1 MAFHNPFPQSFFL
14 SSLAMEETCKQS
26 PFSILFFFL
35 LLTAAPVSAQFP
47 FPETTSTAVP
57 DPSKFFSPNLLSSPL
72 PTNSFFQNFVLNNG
86 DSPEYIHPYLIRT
99 ANSSLFVSY
108 PSRIS
113 NSSINQLQFFPDL
126 VISSLN
132 KTSNATHFVSSFSD
146 LGVDLDIGVFRY
158 HLVRGSPYLTFSVL
172 KTSFV
177 LISTS
182 NGVRSVDSYEDYT
195 KYIIR
200 LNNGRSWVL
209 YSSSAIY
216 LIKSK
221 SNQIVTSGGFIG
233 VIRVAVLP
241 DSAVESEKILDRYS
255 GCYPVSGFAKLS
267 GGFGFEYKWQKKG
280 SGGLLMLAHTLHRE
294 ILPRDQTVLQ
304 NLRYSSID
312 GDLLG
317 VVGDSWDLK
326 FNPIPITWHSINGIN
341 SKFFPEIVAALK
353 RDVATLNV
361 TELSST
367 PASYFYGKLLARAA
381 RLALIAEEV
390 NYGASVIP
398 AVVKFLKNGIQPWL
412 IGKFPKNG
420 FLYERKWA
428 GLVTK
433 NGATS
438 TIEDFG
444 FGIYNDHHFHLGY
457 FVYSIAVLAKLDPNW
472 GKQYKPQA
480 YALLYDYMNF
490 RPKKSQFSIPFR
502 NFDFWKLHSWAA
514 GLAEF
519 PDGRNQESTS
529 EAVNAY
535 YAAAL
540 MGLAYG
546 DASLTAAGST
556 LTAAEITASQ
566 TWWHVK
572 KEKNGIYDKGFA
584 EENRMVGILWSAARE
599 SRLWFAPAEWRE
611 CRLGIQVLPVLPVT
625 ERMFTDVGFVKEAVE
640 WVQPALERED
650 AGEGWKGF
658 AYALEG
664 IYDKKSAVEKVKKL
678 KKHDDGNS
686 LSNLLWWIY
695 SRPEGRG

>member
-1 MAFHNPFPQSFFL
+1 
-14 SSLAMEETCKQS
+14 MEETSKQS

-200 LNNGRSWVL
+200 LNNGRSWLL

-221 SNQIVTSGGFIG
+221 SNQVVTSGGFIG

-326 FNPIPITWHSINGIN
+326 FNPIPITWHSINGID

>member
-1 MAFHNPFPQSFFL
+1 
-14 SSLAMEETCKQS
+14 METPKPWLIC
-26 PFSILFFFL
+26 IFFFL
-35 LLTAAPVSAQFP
+35 LLTAFPAAVSAQFT

-57 DPSKFFSPNLLSSPL
+57 DPSKFFSPTLLSSPL

-86 DSPEYIHPYLIRT
+86 DLPEYIHPYLVRT
-99 ANSSLFVSY
+99 ANSSLSVSY

-113 NSSINQLQFFPDL
+113 NSSITLLPFFPDL
-126 VISSLN
+126 TISALN
-132 KTSNATHFVSSFSD
+132 RTSPVSNTTHFISSFSD
-146 LGVDLDIGVFRY
+146 LGVDLDIGDFRF
-158 HLVRGSPYLTFSVL
+158 HLVRGSPYLTFSVM
-172 KTSFV
+172 KTSSV
-177 LISTS
+177 SISTG
-182 NGVRSVDSYEDYT
+182 NDVRSVDSYEDST

-200 LNNGRSWVL
+200 LSNGPNWVL

-221 SNQIVTSGGFIG
+221 NNQIVAPGGFSG

-241 DSAVESEKILDRYS
+241 NSAKESEKILDRYS
-255 GCYPVSGFAKLS
+255 GCYPVSGFVMLS
-267 GGFGFEYKWQKKG
+267 ENFGFKYKWQKKG
-280 SGGLLMLAHTLHRE
+280 SGGLLMLAHPLHRQ
-294 ILPRDQTVLQ
+294 ILSGNKTFLQ

-317 VVGDSWDLK
+317 VVGDSWDLN
-326 FNPIPITWHSINGIN
+326 FNPIPITWHSIDGID

-361 TELSST
+361 TELSSMA
-367 PASYFYGKLLARAA
+367 ASYFYGKLLARAA

-390 NYGASVIP
+390 DYAAGVIP

-420 FLYERKWA
+420 FLYERKWS

-438 TIEDFG
+438 TTEDFG

-480 YALLYDYMNF
+480 YALVYDYMNF
-490 RPKKSQFSIPFR
+490 RPKKTQFSIPFR

-514 GLAEF
+514 GLTEF
-519 PDGRNQESTS
+519 PFSRNQESTT

-540 MGLAYG
+540 MGLAY
-546 DASLTAAGST
+546 DDESLTAAGST
-556 LTAAEITASQ
+556 LTAAEIAATQ

-572 KEKNGIYDKGFA
+572 REKNWIYDEGFA
-584 EENRMVGILWSAARE
+584 EENRVVGILWSGARE

-611 CRLGIQVLPVLPVT
+611 CRVGIQVLPVLPVT
-625 ERMFTDVGFVKEAVE
+625 ERVFSDEEFVKEVVE
-640 WVQPALERED
+640 WVSPALERED

-695 SRPEGRG
+695 SRPEGRS